1 MKGKFHSDGL
11 ESNLFLFI
19 LYCFCLR
26 KKVNGCVRT
35 VYRQEEEG

>member
-1 MKGKFHSDGL
+1 MKDKFHSDGL

-26 KKVNGCVRT
+26 KKVDVLELCKV
-35 VYRQEEEG
+35 